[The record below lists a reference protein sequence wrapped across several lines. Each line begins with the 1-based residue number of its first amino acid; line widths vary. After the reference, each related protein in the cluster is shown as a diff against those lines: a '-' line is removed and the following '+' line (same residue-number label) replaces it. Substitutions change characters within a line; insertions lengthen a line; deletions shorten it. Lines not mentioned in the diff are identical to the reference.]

1 MKRKVTIYVSA
12 SLLIFLFILTGAEKV
27 SDFQQ
32 FRDKMSG
39 QVFTS
44 GFLVM
49 VTYLVP
55 SSEIA
60 CVMLLLFPYTRLAGF
75 ILSTAMLS
83 AFTAYITLV
92 LLQVFAKHP
101 CPCGGPLKHL
111 TWAQHLIFNS
121 IFLSISILGLMSTY
135 RERRSENFA

>member
-1 MKRKVTIYVSA
+1 MKRRVIIYLSA
-12 SLLIFLFILTGAEKV
+12 SLLILLFILTGAEKV
-27 SDFQQ
+27 LDFQQ

-75 ILSTAMLS
+75 ILSTAMLA
-83 AFTAYITLV
+83 AFTVYITLV
-92 LLQVFAKHP
+92 LLQVFEKHP

-111 TWAQHLIFNS
+111 TWTQHLIFNS
-121 IFLSISILGLMSTY
+121 VFLSISILGLMLTN
-135 RERRSENFA
+135 RERRSEKFA